1 MNRILSNVML
11 AAITSFASIGVLGAF
26 DLDRPGQQPETRTIT
41 VQDAVRMAL
50 THAPEV
56 LLADAQVIRAREAVR
71 ETRSLNR
78 PQVYTGTGLAYN
90 NGYPLSMEGA
100 APSIFQVSGSQA
112 IFSKKNSNLIREA
125 EESGKASRF
134 GADSVRNELASRTA
148 LAYYQLYKSRQQI
161 QIASDREAETI
172 KEQEQVETLSAAGR
186 VLHVEV
192 TVAHNAVIS
201 ARNQLR
207 KAQEQANLAEMELRE
222 LTGLPGTVS
231 IKTVEP
237 RIENPAFNMQGL
249 ALYQQALE
257 CTPEILQSQANVKAK
272 EYHVEAEKG
281 ESLPKAEIISEYA
294 VFSKTNHYED
304 FFSRFSRHNYIVGL
318 SLQVPIFNGFRTS
331 SRVAQS
337 RQEVSEARNRL
348 ESLKRDLKLSIE
360 RSLSEVRN
368 AQDDSDL
375 AHSDAELAREMLQVK
390 GALLEAGRIGPKEMG
405 ESRSTLQQKELAQ
418 LEADQVLF
426 QRKLE
431 LLRVAGTLASALQ

>member
-1 MNRILSNVML
+1 
-11 AAITSFASIGVLGAF
+11 
-26 DLDRPGQQPETRTIT
+26 
-41 VQDAVRMAL
+41 
-50 THAPEV
+50 
-56 LLADAQVIRAREAVR
+56 
-71 ETRSLNR
+71 
-78 PQVYTGTGLAYN
+78 
-90 NGYPLSMEGA
+90 
-100 APSIFQVSGSQA
+100 
-112 IFSKKNSNLIREA
+112 
-125 EESGKASRF
+125 
-134 GADSVRNELASRTA
+134 VRNELAARTA

-337 RQEVSEARNRL
+337 RQEVSEARNRM

-431 LLRVAGTLASALQ
+431 LLRVAGTLASAF